1 MTIDLNKFK
10 DIFISE
16 VEDHLQ
22 KLNENL
28 LKLEKN
34 PKNHEIIDE
43 LMRSSHTIK
52 GSSATMGYQQTAF
65 LTHILEDVFDYA
77 RNDLLEIT
85 PKIINEIFSA
95 IDNLEKSI
103 EMIKKN
109 GQEIDTKNIS
119 ERIKK
124 ITGVQTEGVGKS
136 IRSENGK
143 PIAKQLN
150 KQKKEQ
156 KNQEIKKEETKI
168 SLEDHQEGEISHIKV
183 PVKRIDNLMD
193 LMEELL
199 IDKMKLE
206 NLADK
211 NPELEGLN
219 DHLNQLVSNIQY
231 QVMEM
236 RMVPLEQI
244 FLRYPR
250 MVRDLSQEYK
260 KEINFDILGSD
271 LELDRTIVDKL
282 GDPITHLLRNAI
294 DHGITKEGKIKL
306 ESWREREYAMIKVE
320 DDGQG
325 IDWEKVVEA
334 AVRKNIIS
342 ANESER
348 YFNYVREF
356 RKKLADFAQN
366 NGSGIIRSEQIAMHP
381 EVLNLFFQ
389 SRLSTNE
396 EVTQISGRGVGISIV
411 KNFSEKSNGRLII
424 ESPIFSKV
432 KEKETIFFGTRF
444 ALELPFTLAIIKTLL
459 VSVEEQIFAIPFSVI
474 KRSVVISKNDIKS
487 MADQDVA
494 VIDEKNVPLVRLKN
508 IFNIKEEQKKKEIS
522 EKDKSIIVLIQRGN
536 DVAGI
541 VVDSLVKEQEIIVKP
556 LPVILRG
563 AKGFSGSTIL
573 GDGKTVLIL
582 DIATLLEDT
591 KKLLRI

>member
-34 PKNHEIIDE
+34 PTNHEIMDE

-52 GSSATMGYQQTAF
+52 GSSATMGFAHTAF
-65 LTHILEDVFDYA
+65 LTHVLEDVFDYA
-77 RNDLLEIT
+77 RNDLLKIT

-95 IDNLEKSI
+95 IDGLEKSI
-103 EMIKKN
+103 ESIKN
-109 GQEIDTKNIS
+109 SGQETDNQIIS
-119 ERIKK
+119 EKIKK
-124 ITGVQTEGVGKS
+124 ITGVQTEGIGKS
-136 IRSENGK
+136 LRDEKGSPTGK
-143 PIAKQLN
+143 K
-150 KQKKEQ
+150 
-156 KNQEIKKEETKI
+156 IKKKKTEQIESVEPKKI
-168 SLEDHQEGEISHIKV
+168 SEEHLEGEISHIKV
-183 PVKRIDNLMD
+183 PVKRIDSLMD

-211 NPELEGLN
+211 NPELEAIN

-236 RMVPLEQI
+236 RMVPLEQV

-250 MVRDLSQEYK
+250 MVRDLSQKYK
-260 KEINFDILGSD
+260 KKITLDISGSD

-294 DHGITKEGKIKL
+294 DHGITAEGKIKL

-325 IDWEKVVEA
+325 INWEKVVEA
-334 AVRKNIIS
+334 AVRKNIIGRQ
-342 ANESER
+342 ESEK
-348 YFNYVREF
+348 YHSYIQEF
-356 RKKLADFAQN
+356 KKRLTDFAQKN
-366 NGSGIIRSEQIAMHP
+366 KTGIIGKEQLLMSSA
-381 EVLNLFFQ
+381 VTNLFFQ

-396 EVTQISGRGVGISIV
+396 EVTETSGRGVGISIV

-424 ESPIFSKV
+424 ESPIFSKNV
-432 KEKETIFFGTRF
+432 GKEKIFGGTRF
-444 ALELPFTLAIIKTLL
+444 TLELPFTLAIIKTLL
-459 VSVEEQIFAIPFSVI
+459 VSVKNQTFAIPFSVI
-474 KRSVVISKNDIKS
+474 ERSVAINKEDVKS

-494 VIDEKNVPLVRLKN
+494 VIDERNVPLIRLKN
-508 IFNIKEEQKKKEIS
+508 IFGFKEEEKTAE
-522 EKDKSIIVLIQRGN
+522 ETKDKKSIVVLIRRGN
-536 DVAGI
+536 DIAGV
-541 VVDSLVKEQEIIVKP
+541 VVDKLLREQEIIVKP
-556 LPVILRG
+556 LPTILRQT
-563 AKGFSGSTIL
+563 KGFSGSTIL

-582 DIATLLEDT
+582 DVATLLEDT
-591 KKLLRI
+591 RKLLRV